1 MKQPTRFA
9 LALSACA
16 LLGTSGLAAQ
26 EPVAPLRDLVGA
38 KGAGGET
45 EMQNRGYKLAGGSKA
60 GDSSFTYWR
69 EPMSNRCVAVRTTDG
84 RYASITY
91 TKDADCQGGGAT
103 QLPAAGGSG
112 DALQTVC
119 GVETGGKTY
128 RYRCQLRTEGCE
140 GQGHCRSTLTMPD
153 NELQISWGKNDQ
165 VEVQAAGMNPQKT
178 TSSFRDG
185 QTRFDFGGNTY
196 FVYRSPDRAQRE
208 LANFRD

>member
-1 MKQPTRFA
+1 MKRTTRFA
-9 LALSACA
+9 LALAA
-16 LLGTSGLAAQ
+16 GAVLGTSGLAAQ

-38 KGAGGET
+38 KGAGGEN
-45 EMQNRGYKLAGGSKA
+45 EMLNRGYKLAGGSKA

-91 TKDADCQGGGAT
+91 TKDADCQGGSAT

-112 DALQTVC
+112 ALQTVC
-119 GVETGGKTY
+119 GVETGGKVY

-140 GQGHCRSTLTMPD
+140 GQGYCRSTLTMPD
-153 NELQISWGKNDQ
+153 NELKITWGKNDQ
-165 VEVQAAGMNPQKT
+165 IEVQTTGTNPQKT

-185 QTRFDFGGNTY
+185 QTRFDYGGNTY

-208 LANFRD
+208 LANFHD

>member
-1 MKQPTRFA
+1 MKRPIRSSLVLVAGA
-9 LALSACA
+9 LVAVSA
-16 LLGTSGLAAQ
+16 LLAQ

-45 EMQNRGYKLAGGSKA
+45 EMQNRGYKPAGGSQS

-69 EPMSNRCVAVRTTDG
+69 EPMSNRCVAVRTTNG

-91 TKDADCQGGGAT
+91 TKDSDCQGGTAT
-103 QLPAAGGSG
+103 QLPATTGSG
-112 DALQTVC
+112 DALETVC

-140 GQGHCRSTLTMPD
+140 GQGYCRSILTMPD
-153 NELQISWGKNDQ
+153 NELKITWGKNNAT
-165 VEVQAAGMNPQKT
+165 EVQATGTNPQKT

-185 QTRFDFGGNTY
+185 QTRFDYGGNTY

-208 LANFRD
+208 LANLR